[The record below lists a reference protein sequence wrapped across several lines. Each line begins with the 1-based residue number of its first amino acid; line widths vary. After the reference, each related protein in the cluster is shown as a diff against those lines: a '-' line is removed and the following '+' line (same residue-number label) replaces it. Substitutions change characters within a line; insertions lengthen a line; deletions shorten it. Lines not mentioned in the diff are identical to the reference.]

1 MYGEQTWASRQR
13 EAKRAERKE
22 IAEGITLMA
31 LLLIGMFLY
40 SFI

>member
-13 EAKRAERKE
+13 EAKRAQRKE
-22 IAEGITLMA
+22 IAGSIIVMA